1 MAAMQTTAINIKD
14 KLAPNDTIKIA
25 PFKKQIR
32 KTTPHKHNSYFEI
45 IFLSQGSGFHFIDS
59 RQFEVKP
66 PVIYFVRRE
75 QVHYWELD
83 SEPDGYVVII
93 KKAFIDESHDG
104 ELKALFSK
112 ITGHSCLYPKDTAT
126 LLPVFELLAVTNA
139 RQEGTYSFQIIE
151 GLLKAL
157 LASILETSTPQENK
171 APISTSNLYES
182 FISLLGEEQNINNK
196 VYHYAELLNTSPQN
210 LNAACRKAV
219 DQPAEEV
226 LAEYIISEAK
236 RLLIYTNQTV
246 AQIAFALDFHDPSH
260 FVKYFKRK
268 SGHTPLNYRRNSQ

>member
-1 MAAMQTTAINIKD
+1 MAAMQPSAIQIQD
-14 KLAPNDTIKIA
+14 KLPNNDIIKIA

-32 KTTPHKHNSYFEI
+32 KTTPHRHNSYFEI
-45 IFLSQGSGFHFIDS
+45 IFLSAGSGYHFIDS

-83 SEPDGYVVII
+83 REPDGYVIII

-104 ELKALFSK
+104 GLKALFAK
-112 ITGHSCLYPKDTAT
+112 ITSHSCLYLKDTEA
-126 LLPVFELLAVTNA
+126 LLPVFRLLTETNA
-139 RQEGTYSFQIIE
+139 RHGGSYSFQIIE

-157 LASILETSTPQENK
+157 LATMLETLPPPENK
-171 APISTSNLYES
+171 VLISPVNMYES
-182 FISLLGEEQNINNK
+182 FISLLSAEKNIRNK

-210 LNAACRKAV
+210 LSAACRKAV

-226 LAEYIISEAK
+226 LAEFILGEAK
-236 RLLIYTNQTV
+236 RLLIYTDQTV

-268 SGHTPLNYRRNSQ
+268 SGYTPLNYRRNSQ